1 MSFSR
6 GALYPSIAVSDAFN
20 VVGHLLAAR
29 IAADRGHVFA
39 AAGFLTVA
47 VAGAVGVLR
56 FGFSETDFAAANGA
70 LADFA
75 GFVGL
80 PCVGL
85 TFLRRV
91 PTMQL
96 KAADSSIVIM
106 LGCIEAA
113 TRGMHPTKREQAKI
127 LVNVVFFVAPVVLA
141 AVQNSNFQ
149 LLGGIALF
157 VVAGLVITA
166 DRHR

>member
-1 MSFSR
+1 
-6 GALYPSIAVSDAFN
+6 
-20 VVGHLLAAR
+20 
-29 IAADRGHVFA
+29 
-39 AAGFLTVA
+39 
-47 VAGAVGVLR
+47 
-56 FGFSETDFAAANGA
+56 
-70 LADFA
+70 
-75 GFVGL
+75 
-80 PCVGL
+80 
-85 TFLRRV
+85 
-91 PTMQL
+91 MQL

-166 DRHR
+166 DRHRCILGVRCENWFHYCLGIAAYIIALGL